1 MSKKT
6 KSEELEQLAREVVD
20 MNYNDWAKGDDYASL
35 EKRYSEQGRK
45 AMDDTIGKVA
55 ARTGGLA
62 SSYAAAAGNQAYGDY
77 MSRLEDAARS
87 LYDSQRENAI
97 ENYGI
102 ATDIYN
108 HQQKEQQEAQAV
120 AQDEIIAS
128 LMMGK
133 TPSADLIGKS
143 GRSAEYWDAQLAAM
157 TKTPMITDPEER
169 DRWAETIKNSTV
181 GTIKSNFKRLLG
193 LDEDLAFALL
203 TEWANDKTVTDSG
216 EIEKRQAEF
225 KKIINASEE

>member
-133 TPSADLIGKS
+133 TPSTDLIGKS

-157 TKTPMITDPEER
+157 NQKEGISDPEKIAAWETRITNATPSTIETYINTLYEIDPALAFTLLTQWANDTTAENPEER
-169 DRWAETIKNSTV
+169 KAKFDEMINST
-181 GTIKSNFKRLLG
+181 K
-193 LDEDLAFALL
+193 
-203 TEWANDKTVTDSG
+203 
-216 EIEKRQAEF
+216 
-225 KKIINASEE
+225 

>member
-128 LMMGK
+128 LMLGK
-133 TPSADLIGKS
+133 TPSKDLIAES
-143 GRSAEYWDAQLAAM
+143 GRSAEYWDAQRAAM
-157 TKTPMITDPEER
+157 NQKEGISDPENIAA
-169 DRWAETIKNSTV
+169 WETRIMAATPSTIE
-181 GTIKSNFKRLLG
+181 TYINMLYEK
-193 LDEDLAFALL
+193 DPALAFTLL
-203 TEWANDKTVTDSG
+203 TQWANDTTATDS
-216 EIEKRQAEF
+216 EERQAKFNEM
-225 KKIINASEE
+225 INSTK